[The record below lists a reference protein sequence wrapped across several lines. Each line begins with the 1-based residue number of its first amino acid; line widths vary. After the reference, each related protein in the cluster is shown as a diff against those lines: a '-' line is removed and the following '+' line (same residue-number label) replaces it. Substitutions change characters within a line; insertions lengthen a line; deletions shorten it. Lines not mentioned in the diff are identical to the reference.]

1 MKKISILFSIL
12 ILAISCSDKNSSVN
26 KDNVEHKS
34 KIDISGHTFFKVT
47 ESDSGRVLYK
57 PCGANIEKYIIYQDS
72 IFHNLGQEYFTMKI
86 KSISN
91 IGDNITYKTAYK
103 YNNEFPDGGESLIK
117 IISID
122 KNKKFWK
129 INNEIFIDSIF
140 SKNLKTIKELPC
152 DDDCYDCPLKTIV
165 KEECKLN
172 NLSNQFNLTLLTEY
186 DKSSDDNSNLWKAN
200 IIIKLKNNSTIENI
214 EFIPNSWSYFTS
226 IQCNIISVADYNFDE
241 LDDFTIMS
249 DVGGNSGPIFSY
261 FFQNKENK
269 FLKDKTFEF
278 QDGPLPDKVDAKSKC
293 LTFGSIV
300 YKLQDNK
307 FQAIP

>member
-1 MKKISILFSIL
+1 MKKISILFSML
-12 ILAISCSDKNSSVN
+12 ILAISCSDKNTSVN

-47 ESDSGRVLYK
+47 ESDSGRILYK

-91 IGDNITYKTAYK
+91 IGYNITYKT
-103 YNNEFPDGGESLIK
+103 EFPDGGESLIK
-117 IISID
+117 IFSID

-140 SKNLKTIKELPC
+140 SKNLQTIKELPC
-152 DDDCYDCPLKTIV
+152 DDDCYDCPVQTIV
-165 KEECKLN
+165 KEECEIN
-172 NLSNQFNLTLLTEY
+172 NLSNQFNLTLLTEH

-241 LDDFTIMS
+241 LDDLQLCRMLEGILVQYFH
-249 DVGGNSGPIFSY
+249 IF
-261 FFQNKENK
+261 FKIKRINF
-269 FLKDKTFEF
+269 
-278 QDGPLPDKVDAKSKC
+278 
-293 LTFGSIV
+293 
-300 YKLQDNK
+300 
-307 FQAIP
+307 